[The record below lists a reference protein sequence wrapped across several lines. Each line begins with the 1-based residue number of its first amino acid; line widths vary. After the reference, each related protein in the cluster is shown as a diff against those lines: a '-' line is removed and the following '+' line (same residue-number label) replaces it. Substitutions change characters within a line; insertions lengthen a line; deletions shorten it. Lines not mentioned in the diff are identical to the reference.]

1 MIPICDFSNV
11 KEFIPRKWQGFG
23 IQEQTVDY
31 ISVTLSPLFKI
42 LEFFKEVDKLSIQKQ
57 QKFNLTLTFFKAL
70 A

>member
-11 KEFIPRKWQGFG
+11 KEFIQGKWQVFG

-42 LEFFKEVDKLSIQKQ
+42 LEFLREVDKLSIQKQ
-57 QKFNLTLTFFKAL
+57 QKFNLTLTFF
-70 A
+70 